1 MALSVLRLSTGSLLL
16 ALAALAPAPARA
28 ADSPATSALR
38 PIALTLDERAVR
50 AAGIQLSPIQPE
62 SGATDLSFP
71 AMVAVPP
78 QQIRVVAAPAA
89 GLVETVLVAP
99 DETVRQGQVIATM
112 RSPDLIEAQ
121 RGFLTALADESLAQD
136 RLRRSRSLH
145 ESRVIPERDLRVAE
159 TEATNAAAKLD
170 EQIQLL
176 KLIGMADEAVE
187 TLRRTRRLM
196 ASIEMRAPMD
206 GVVTI
211 RMPAP
216 ASVSSRPRPSSPSPT
231 SARSGSTSRCRPP
244 ASVPSRSVP
253 RRPADPRRAGPRHPH
268 RRTVDAATQSVAVV
282 AEVDTNGGSVRPG
295 LAVNVSVRVEQN
307 GLAQWLAPSA
317 GVVRHRD
324 RTWVFTRGTG
334 GFLAVPVQVVAETA
348 RGVAFRADLAPGT
361 EIATRGLLALV
372 AELAETGEE

>member
-1 MALSVLRLSTGSLLL
+1 MSRASTILSYVAFVLVALN
-16 ALAALAPAPARA
+16 APAMSQLAESTNR
-28 ADSPATSALR
+28 SSSR
-38 PIALTLDERAVR
+38 PIIRLDDQAVR
-50 AAGIQLSPIQPE
+50 AAGIQLSPVQPE

-71 AMVAVPP
+71 GMVVVPP

-99 DETVRQGQVIATM
+99 DEVVREGQVIATM
-112 RSPDLIEAQ
+112 RSPELIEAQ
-121 RGFLTALADESLAQD
+121 RGFLTALADNTLAQD
-136 RLRRSRSLH
+136 RLRRIRSLH
-145 ESRVIPERDLRVAE
+145 EGRVIAERDLRVAE

-170 EQIQLL
+170 EQMQLL
-176 KLIGMADEAVE
+176 KLIGMAEEGVE
-187 TLRRTRRLM
+187 TLRQTRRLL
-196 ASIEMRAPMD
+196 ASLEMRAPMN

-211 RMPAP
+211 RHASAGERVLASAP
-216 ASVSSRPRPSSPSPT
+216 IFTIADLSPLWVNIQVPVTRLGALQVRSRVALPT
-231 SARSGSTSRCRPP
+231 QGTQGRVIRIG
-244 ASVPSRSVP
+244 
-253 RRPADPRRAGPRHPH
+253 
-268 RRTVDAATQSVAVV
+268 RTVDAATQSVTVV
-282 AEVDTNGGSVRPG
+282 AEVETNGGSVRPG

-307 GLAQWLAPSA
+307 GVAQWLAPSA

-324 RTWVFTRGTG
+324 RSWVFTRGTG

>member
-1 MALSVLRLSTGSLLL
+1 MTPSVLRLSTGSLLL
-16 ALAALAPAPARA
+16 ALAALAPAMA
-28 ADSPATSALR
+28 ADSPAASALR
-38 PIALTLDERAVR
+38 PISLSIDERAVR

-121 RGFLTALADESLAQD
+121 RGFLTAIADESLAQD

-176 KLIGMADEAVE
+176 KLIGMADEGVE

-211 RMPAP
+211 RH
-216 ASVSSRPRPSSPSPT
+216 ASAGERVVASSPIFTIADLSPLWVNIQVPAT
-231 SARSGSTSRCRPP
+231 RLGALQVGSRVILPTQGAQGRVIRI
-244 ASVPSRSVP
+244 
-253 RRPADPRRAGPRHPH
+253 G
-268 RRTVDAATQSVAVV
+268 RTVDAATQSVAVV

-307 GLAQWLAPSA
+307 GLAQWLAPSS

-324 RTWVFTRGTG
+324 RTWVFTRNAS

-348 RGVAFRADLAPGT
+348 RGVAIRADLAPGT

>member
-1 MALSVLRLSTGSLLL
+1 MSRASTILSYAAFVLVALNVPAMTQLAESTS
-16 ALAALAPAPARA
+16 R
-28 ADSPATSALR
+28 SSSR
-38 PIALTLDERAVR
+38 PIIRLDDQAVR

-71 AMVAVPP
+71 GMVAVPP

-89 GLVETVLVAP
+89 GLIETVLVAP

-112 RSPDLIEAQ
+112 RSPELIEAQ
-121 RGFLTALADESLAQD
+121 RGFLTAIADESLAQD

-176 KLIGMADEAVE
+176 KLIGMADEGVE

-196 ASIEMRAPMD
+196 ASIEMRAPID

-211 RMPAP
+211 RHASAGERVVASAPIFTIADLSPLWVNIQVPATRLG
-216 ASVSSRPRPSSPSPT
+216 ALQVGSRVILPT
-231 SARSGSTSRCRPP
+231 QGAQGRVIRIG
-244 ASVPSRSVP
+244 
-253 RRPADPRRAGPRHPH
+253 
-268 RRTVDAATQSVAVV
+268 RTVDAATQSVAVV

-307 GLAQWLAPSA
+307 GLAQWLAPSS

-324 RTWVFTRGTG
+324 RTWVFTRNAS

-372 AELAETGEE
+372 AELSETGEE

>member
-1 MALSVLRLSTGSLLL
+1 MIRLSLRTAAASLLIALSVFASGHAS
-16 ALAALAPAPARA
+16 A
-28 ADSPATSALR
+28 ADAPTALR
-38 PIALTLDERAVR
+38 PVPLSIDERAVR

-71 AMVAVPP
+71 GMVAVPP

-89 GLVETVLVAP
+89 GLIETVLVAP

-112 RSPDLIEAQ
+112 RSPELIEAQ
-121 RGFLTALADESLAQD
+121 RGFLTAIADESLAQD

-176 KLIGMADEAVE
+176 KLIGMADEGVE

-196 ASIEMRAPMD
+196 ASIEMRAPID

-211 RMPAP
+211 RHASAGERVVASAPIFTIADLSPLWVNIQVPATRLG
-216 ASVSSRPRPSSPSPT
+216 ALQVGSRVILPT
-231 SARSGSTSRCRPP
+231 QGAQGRVIRIG
-244 ASVPSRSVP
+244 
-253 RRPADPRRAGPRHPH
+253 
-268 RRTVDAATQSVAVV
+268 RTVDAATQSVAVV

-307 GLAQWLAPSA
+307 GLAQWLAPSS

-324 RTWVFTRGTG
+324 RTWVFTRSAS

-372 AELAETGEE
+372 AELSETGEE